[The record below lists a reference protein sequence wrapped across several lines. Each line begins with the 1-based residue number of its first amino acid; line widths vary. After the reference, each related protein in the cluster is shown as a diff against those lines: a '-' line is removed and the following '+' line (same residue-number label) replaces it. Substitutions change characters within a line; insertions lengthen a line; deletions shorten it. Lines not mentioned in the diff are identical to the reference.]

1 MAENQLTPNQIEYL
15 SWGVMAEILER
26 IDGDVVIADLQPG
39 GGQYDCLSLVTSSPE
54 ILLMLNRNGT
64 SASSGDEIVH
74 DIWERAAINDEQEA
88 ALYILSELG
97 LFVDEDAEEKNKEL
111 IKTCKRIAYWVR
123 SRSKGLGKAQCCW
136 IDGNYGVGPAND
148 LLSQVNIPDSWKAL
162 DAPYNGSDWSAL
174 IYAMTLPDEKTG
186 DKVVGLVNMKT
197 GEAIN
202 PDGSPWVE
210 WNKPI
215 PPMRRIVPTDKTIGG
230 APKTAIQ
237 LPNIEP
243 HPDALAAF
251 RKVANFDGYKVLGED
266 LAPIAN
272 AIIEQWYEDKTL
284 PTDKDQLKGTLFYI
298 WRQSRFIDGFPD
310 KDDVPFLQALVA
322 AIEG

>member
-1 MAENQLTPNQIEYL
+1 MAENQLTPNQIECL

-64 SASSGDEIVH
+64 SAKSGDEIVH

-97 LFVDEDAEEKNKEL
+97 LYVDEDAEEKNKEL

-136 IDGNYGVGPAND
+136 LDGNYGVGPANS
-148 LLSQVNIPDSWKAL
+148 LLSQVKIPDSWKSL

-174 IYAMTLPDEKTG
+174 IYAMTLPDEKT
-186 DKVVGLVNMKT
+186 DYKVVGLVNMKT

-202 PDGSPWVE
+202 PDGRPWLE
-210 WNKPI
+210 WSKPI

-230 APKTAIQ
+230 APKTVIQ

-243 HPDALAAF
+243 HPDGIAAF
-251 RKVANFDGYKVLGED
+251 RKIANFDGYKVLGED

-284 PTDKDQLKGTLFYI
+284 PTDKDQLKGTLFYL

-310 KDDVPFLQALVA
+310 DDDIPFLQALVA

>member
-1 MAENQLTPNQIEYL
+1 MAENELTPNQIEYL

-74 DIWERAAINDEQEA
+74 DIWERAAINDQQEA

-97 LFVDEDAEEKNKEL
+97 LYVDEDAEEKNKEL
-111 IKTCKRIAYWVR
+111 ITTCKRIAYWVR

-136 IDGNYGVGPAND
+136 IDGNYGVGPANN
-148 LLSQVNIPDSWKAL
+148 LFSQVKIPDSWKAL

-243 HPDALAAF
+243 HPDGIAAF

-284 PTDKDQLKGTLFYI
+284 PTDKDQLKGTLFYL

-310 KDDVPFLQALVA
+310 RDDVPFLQALVA